1 MREQDYPKLLV
12 LASRNDGRVGAHEV
26 LKWMAKIR
34 ARSTGSGLQLVD
46 IEDHS
51 GHLGASDQY
60 LRRRK
65 QALEY
70 TFVIQ
75 GLGLG
80 N

>member
-1 MREQDYPKLLV
+1 
-12 LASRNDGRVGAHEV
+12 
-26 LKWMAKIR
+26 MAKIR
-34 ARSTGSGLQLVD
+34 ARSTGGKLQLVD
-46 IEDHS
+46 IEDDS
-51 GHLGASDQY
+51 GHFGASDQY